1 MNKEKIAGA
10 LGLVCRAGKITQGP
24 TLVCEMLHRGK
35 AAIVLIAA
43 DTGPNTE
50 KKVTALARHKN
61 VPVHRVDL
69 TKEEMGRCLGKTS
82 QVVCVSVPGEF
93 KNLVLASL

>member
-1 MNKEKIAGA
+1 MRKEKISGA

-24 TLVCEMLHRGK
+24 ILVCEMLHRGK
-35 AAIVLIAA
+35 AALVLVAA

-50 KKVTALARHKN
+50 KKVTALAGHKN
-61 VPVHRVDL
+61 VPVHRVAL

-82 QVVCVSVPGEF
+82 PVVCVSIPEEF
-93 KNLVLASL
+93 KNLVLASF

>member
-1 MNKEKIAGA
+1 MNKEKISGA
-10 LGLVCRAGKITQGP
+10 IGLVRRTGKITQGS

-35 AAIVLIAA
+35 AALVLIAA

-50 KKVTALARHKN
+50 KKVTALAGHKN
-61 VPVHRVDL
+61 VPVHRVIL

-82 QVVCVSVPGEF
+82 QVVCVGIPEEF

>member
-10 LGLVCRAGKITQGP
+10 IGLVRRTGKITQGP
-24 TLVCEMLHRGK
+24 TLVCEMLHRRR
-35 AAIVLIAA
+35 AALVLIAA

-50 KKVTALARHKN
+50 KKVTALAGHKN
-61 VPVHRVDL
+61 VPVYRVPL
-69 TKEEMGRCLGKTS
+69 TKEEMGRCLGKDS
-82 QVVCVSVPGEF
+82 QVVCVSIPEEF